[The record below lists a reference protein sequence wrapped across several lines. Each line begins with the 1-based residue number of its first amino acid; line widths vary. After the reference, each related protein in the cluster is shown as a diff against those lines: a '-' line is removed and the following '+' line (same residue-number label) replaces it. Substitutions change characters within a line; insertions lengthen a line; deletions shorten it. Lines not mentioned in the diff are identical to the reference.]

1 MKFDTPEDV
10 LSQGEITPVIR
21 EGYYLISAA
30 SQLPQNSSIKILI
43 NHAEQLSVK
52 QHWSSSCFTSSTQ
65 FTKRHASI
73 CPDIAIKSTMSKD
86 YSEYGQCN
94 WYTTK
99 SPFLHTFVAMAFQVS
114 EIISCEMDF

>member
-1 MKFDTPEDV
+1 MKLDTPEKV

-21 EGYYLISAA
+21 EGHYLISAA

-43 NHAEQLSVK
+43 NNAELLSVNE
-52 QHWSSSCFTSSTQ
+52 HYSSGCFTIGTQ

-73 CPDIAIKSTMSKD
+73 CPDIAIKGTMSKD
-86 YSEYGQCN
+86 YSKYGQCN

-99 SPFLHTFVAMAFQVS
+99 SPFLHMFGSMALQVC
-114 EIISCEMDF
+114 EIIV